1 MCAGNGNSLLSP
13 LFGALGTLFENLARG
28 SFLPRCKHNP
38 PYRKPSWARRHCES
52 AVGTSR
58 PRGFCTFRL
67 DIALFLVLD
76 MGHSRLS
83 CRPHTFGLV
92 DIIPRALSSQ
102 DIFDFLLL
110 HILAFVVAL
119 VDDKVVGAGEAL
131 EAVLADKVLGG
142 RVTGRDSRDAQHV
155 AACWAD

>member
-13 LFGALGTLFENLARG
+13 LFGALGTLIE
-28 SFLPRCKHNP
+28 S
-38 PYRKPSWARRHCES
+38 RHGL
-52 AVGTSR
+52 VGTANLQLVPVGLVVS
-58 PRGFCTFRL
+58 
-67 DIALFLVLD
+67 ALFVWTL
-76 MGHSRLS
+76 H
-83 CRPHTFGLV
+83 FGLV

-155 AACWAD
+155 AACWAEEQHGGPCGCGCYMYKIGRAHV